1 MLRLFVTLVAA
12 GALLGAPAAA
22 AAPSPA
28 PGFRLGTLSIAR
40 LALQTDVIQGT
51 GAPQLARG
59 VGHYRISALPGQ
71 RRTVA
76 IAGHRTTYGRP
87 FAQLSRL
94 RRGDRVVLTLW
105 QGRRY
110 VYEVTGGR
118 VVAFND
124 WSILANKGYD
134 KLVLT
139 TCHPP
144 GSATQRLAV
153 FARLVTSG

>member
-1 MLRLFVTLVAA
+1 MLRLLATLTAV
-12 GALLGAPAAA
+12 GALLGAPTAT
-22 AAPSPA
+22 AAPNPA
-28 PGFRLGTLSIAR
+28 AGFRLGTLTIPR
-40 LALQTDVIQGT
+40 LALETDVIQGT
-51 GAPQLARG
+51 GVRELARG

-87 FAQLSRL
+87 FQSLNRL
-94 RRGDRVVLTLW
+94 RAGDRVVFTLW

-110 VYEVTGGR
+110 VYEVTGAR

-153 FARLVTSG
+153 FARLRVSR